1 VFNTRDALSQAYALR
16 DIWVIGASLEAL
28 QSPTLQWRS
37 EIWPVCCYL

>member
-16 DIWVIGASLEAL
+16 DIWVIDARLEAL
-28 QSPTLQWRS
+28 QSPRLRWQG